1 MEVNIK
7 AREESHTT
15 SHGNALSIPTCLVMH
30 FSSIKFHGHL
40 TNMAYRVKKTNPSI
54 KKSKRETNYLTTNI

>member
-30 FSSIKFHGHL
+30 FHHKISWAFNKYGI
-40 TNMAYRVKKTNPSI
+40 
-54 KKSKRETNYLTTNI
+54 